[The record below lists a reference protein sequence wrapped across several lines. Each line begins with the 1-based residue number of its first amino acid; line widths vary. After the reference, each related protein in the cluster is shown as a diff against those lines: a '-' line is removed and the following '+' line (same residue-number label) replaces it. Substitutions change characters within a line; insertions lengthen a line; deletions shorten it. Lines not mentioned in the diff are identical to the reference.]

1 MASETKLTWKRTG
14 DWHISSHDS
23 RYRIVKNIVN
33 EVPRYVP
40 YRIEDDK
47 RTMLSNGLMT
57 VEAAKLV
64 CETDNKRASK

>member
-1 MASETKLTWKRTG
+1 MAADDKLKWTRTG
-14 DWHISSHDS
+14 DWHISSDNG

-33 EVPRYVP
+33 ETPRYIP
-40 YRIEDDK
+40 YRTEDDK
-47 RTMLSNGLMT
+47 RTLLSNGLMT